1 MVHFY
6 LDRSVRWKREDTKV
20 TARYIDLLS
29 NGDMS
34 LYSVYFGAT
43 QDEITIEQHS
53 FA

>member
-6 LDRSVRWKREDTKV
+6 LDRFFRWKREDTKV
-20 TARYIDLLS
+20 TARYIDS
-29 NGDMS
+29 MIGGDMS
-34 LYSVYFGAT
+34 LYIVYFGAT